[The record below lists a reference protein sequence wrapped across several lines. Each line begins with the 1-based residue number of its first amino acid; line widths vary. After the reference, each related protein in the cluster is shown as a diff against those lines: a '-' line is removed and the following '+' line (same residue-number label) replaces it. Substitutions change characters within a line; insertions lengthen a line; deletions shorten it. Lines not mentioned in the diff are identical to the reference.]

1 MKTKTIPTG
10 KIGLGASLALLSGG
24 AAQAAKPAAK
34 QSPKRPNI
42 VLVIA
47 DDCRHYDLGCYGSPD
62 AITPNIDRLA
72 SQGVRFERFFQ
83 ATAMSSP
90 TRHCLLTGLYP
101 VRSGAY
107 PNHTRLDDGVR
118 TLPAYLKQAGYRVAL
133 QGKRHIAPIEAF
145 PFEYLSEE
153 SLRSVHPE
161 KIEPFLADVARTG
174 EPFFLYVAST
184 EPHDPW
190 TLGDQSLWNPDELTL
205 PSNLVDTPST
215 RKQFRNYLAEI
226 NVLDNQVGAVD
237 SLLHKY
243 GLDENTVFIFTSE
256 QGYSFPFAKWTC
268 YDEGLQTGFVIRWPG
283 VVKPGTT
290 TDAMCEYVD
299 VTPTIVDI
307 AGGKVPEG
315 LDGRSFLPVVKGKAK
330 DFKQEVY
337 AIQTSRG
344 IHAGPEYYG
353 IRSVRNDR
361 FAYILNLTPE
371 AAFKCMSTHPKR
383 NWWVSWKEKA
393 STDEFARRQVERY
406 QHRPGEEL
414 YDIVS
419 DPFQTRNL
427 ADDPQYAGEK
437 AALRAKLLRWM
448 ARQGDRGQQTEMEA
462 KEHMFHKEVATAPGP
477 KKKNPGKTRPQNS
490 RND

>member
-1 MKTKTIPTG
+1 MRNKTIPAG

-24 AAQAAKPAAK
+24 AAQAAKPAR
-34 QSPKRPNI
+34 QNPKRPNI

-72 SQGVRFERFFQ
+72 AQGLRFERFFQ

-90 TRHCLLTGLYP
+90 TRHCLLTGLYH

-107 PNHTRLDDGVR
+107 PNHTRLDEGVQ
-118 TLPAYLKQAGYRVAL
+118 TLPEYLKEAGYRVAL
-133 QGKRHIAPIEAF
+133 QGKRHIAPIKAF
-145 PFEYLSEE
+145 PFEFLSEE

-161 KIEPFLADVARTG
+161 KIEPFLADVAQTG
-174 EPFFLYVAST
+174 EPFFLYVGST

-190 TLGDQSLWNPDELTL
+190 TLGDRSLWNPDDLTL
-205 PSNLVDTPST
+205 PCNLVNTPET
-215 RKQFRNYLAEI
+215 RRQFRNYLAEI
-226 NVLDNQVGAVD
+226 NVLDSQVGAVD
-237 SLLHKY
+237 SLLRKY

-256 QGYSFPFAKWTC
+256 QGYSFPFGKWTC
-268 YDEGLQTGFVIRWPG
+268 YDEGLQTGFIVRWPG

-299 VTPTIVDI
+299 VTPTLTDI
-307 AGGKVPEG
+307 AGGKTPEG
-315 LDGRSFLPVVKGKAK
+315 LDGRSFLPVIRGKAK
-330 DFKQEVY
+330 SFKQEVY

-344 IHAGPEYYG
+344 IHAGPEHYG
-353 IRSVRNDR
+353 IRSVRSDR

-371 AAFKCMSTHPKR
+371 ATFKCMSTHPKR
-383 NWWVSWKEKA
+383 DWWASWKEKA
-393 STDEFARRQVERY
+393 ATDEFARGQVDRY

-414 YDIVS
+414 YDIVN

-427 ADDPQYAGEK
+427 ADDPRYAAEK
-437 AALRAKLLRWM
+437 AALRTKLLQWM
-448 ARQGDRGQQTEMEA
+448 ERQGDKGQQTEMEA
-462 KEHMFHKEVATAPGP
+462 KEHMFHKEAADTPRA
-477 KKKNPGKTRPQNS
+477 KKKKTGKARPQNA
-490 RND
+490 RNN

>member
-1 MKTKTIPTG
+1 MNDKMISTG
-10 KIGLGASLALLSGG
+10 KTGLAASLALVAGG
-24 AAQAAKPAAK
+24 TAQAAKPAGK
-34 QSPKRPNI
+34 QTAKRPNI

-47 DDCRHYDLGCYGSPD
+47 DDCRHFDLGCYGSPD

-72 SQGVRFERFFQ
+72 AEGVRFERFFQ

-107 PNHTRLDDGVR
+107 PNHTRLDKGIE
-118 TLPAYLKQAGYRVAL
+118 TLPKYLKEAGYRVAL

-161 KIEPFLADVARTG
+161 KIEPFLKEVSQTG
-174 EPFFLYVAST
+174 EPFFLYVGST

-190 TLGDQSLWNPDELTL
+190 TLGDQSLWDPDDLTL
-205 PSNLVDTPST
+205 PDNLVDTPET

-226 NVLDNQVGAVD
+226 NVLDGQVGAVD
-237 SLLHKY
+237 ALLHKY

-268 YDEGLQTGFVIRWPG
+268 YDEGLQTGFLIRWPG
-283 VVKPGTT
+283 VVKPGTKS
-290 TDAMCEYVD
+290 DALCEYVD
-299 VTPTIVDI
+299 VTPTLVDI
-307 AGGKVPEG
+307 AGGKIPEG
-315 LDGRSFLPVVKGKAK
+315 LDGRSFLPVIRGEAK
-330 DFKQEVY
+330 RFKNEVY

-344 IHAGPEYYG
+344 IHAGPEHYG

-371 AAFKCMSTHPKR
+371 ATFKCMSTHPNKK
-383 NWWVSWKEKA
+383 WWASWKEKGE
-393 STDEFARRQVERY
+393 TDAVARRQVERY
-406 QHRPGEEL
+406 QTRPGEEL
-414 YDIVS
+414 YDIVA

-427 ADDPQYAGEK
+427 ADDPKFAREK
-437 AALRAKLLRWM
+437 AALRAKLTQWM
-448 ARQGDRGQQTEMEA
+448 ESQGDRGQATEMEA
-462 KEHMFHKEVATAPGP
+462 KEHMARKETAEQSKS
-477 KKKNPGKTRPQNS
+477 KKKRHTNP
-490 RND
+490 

>member
-1 MKTKTIPTG
+1 MKTKTIPAG

-62 AITPNIDRLA
+62 AITPNIDHLA

-190 TLGDQSLWNPDELTL
+190 TLGDQNLWNPDELTL
-205 PSNLVDTPST
+205 PSNLVDTPAT

-299 VTPTIVDI
+299 MTRRTRRPQFPARRQRESQGFQTGGLRHPDQPRHPRRTGILRHPLGAQRPLRLHPEPHARSDVQMYVHTPQTELV
-307 AGGKVPEG
+307 GFMEGEG
-315 LDGRSFLPVVKGKAK
+315 LDRRIRPPAGRALPASPRRRALRHRQRPVPDPQPGRRP
-330 DFKQEVY
+330 
-337 AIQTSRG
+337 AICRGESRAARQAAPVDG
-344 IHAGPEYYG
+344 APGRPGAADGDGGQGTHVPQG
-353 IRSVRNDR
+353 SSDR
-361 FAYILNLTPE
+361 TRAQ
-371 AAFKCMSTHPKR
+371 
-383 NWWVSWKEKA
+383 KEK
-393 STDEFARRQVERY
+393 SRK
-406 QHRPGEEL
+406 
-414 YDIVS
+414 
-419 DPFQTRNL
+419 N
-427 ADDPQYAGEK
+427 K
-437 AALRAKLLRWM
+437 AAKLP
-448 ARQGDRGQQTEMEA
+448 E
-462 KEHMFHKEVATAPGP
+462 
-477 KKKNPGKTRPQNS
+477 
-490 RND
+490 